1 MPIPKSDTNC
11 RSAFSPRADRAGFTL
26 IELLVV
32 IAIIAIL
39 AAMLLP
45 ALSSAKVR
53 AQRTQCMNG
62 MRQMSLGLS
71 MFLSDNVDSYP
82 PAGWST
88 GGDPANPGS
97 QLAWDSWINKYIG
110 GNASQ
115 KDLESGAMW
124 AGDVPKIEACPA
136 DKFPKVNWV
145 GGVSPWFALRSY
157 AMNSVGP
164 TWQSD
169 YQVDDR
175 GRTYPLPDLSKPG
188 RQGPGIYWVDS
199 GGTTPDWDARGYKS
213 AAISD
218 LAGTILLAENTHGQQ
233 VAGNIWTCVVIGPQ
247 STSQNDLYQWDLASS
262 TQDPNVKASVNQ
274 GRLLYAAHKNRFNYV
289 FCDGHVESLRAEQTI
304 GTGTLTAPKGMWTN
318 VGGD

>member
-1 MPIPKSDTNC
+1 MPIPKSDSNC
-11 RSAFSPRADRAGFTL
+11 RTLSPRAGCGGFTL

-45 ALSSAKVR
+45 ALSNAKAR
-53 AQRTQCMNG
+53 ASRTRCMNN
-62 MRQMSLGLS
+62 MRQLSLGLS
-71 MFLSDNVDSYP
+71 MFQSDNFDSFP

-88 GGDPANPGS
+88 GGDPSSPGG
-97 QLAWDSWINKYIG
+97 QIAWDSWINKYIG
-110 GNASQ
+110 GNAAQ
-115 KDLESGAMW
+115 KDLETGAMW
-124 AGDVPKIEACPA
+124 TYDVPNIEVCPA

-164 TWQSD
+164 AWSSD
-169 YQVDDR
+169 YQVDDKNR
-175 GRTYPLPDLSKPG
+175 SYPLPDLSRPG
-188 RQGPGIYWVDS
+188 KQGPGIYWLDS
-199 GGTTPDWDARGYKS
+199 GAGFDWDARGYKTT
-213 AAISD
+213 AIPD

-233 VAGNIWTCVVIGPQ
+233 VAGNIWSCIVIGPY
-247 STSQNDLYQWDLASS
+247 SATANDLYQWDNGNA

-274 GRLLYAAHKNRFNYV
+274 GKLIYAAHKNRFNYV
-289 FCDGHVESLRAEQTI
+289 FCDGHVESLRVEQTI

>member
-1 MPIPKSDTNC
+1 V
-11 RSAFSPRADRAGFTL
+11 FSPRVARGGFTL

-45 ALSSAKVR
+45 ALSNAKAR
-53 AQRTQCMNG
+53 AQRTQCMNN

-71 MFLSDNVDSYP
+71 MFGTDNFDSYP
-82 PAGWST
+82 PAGWS
-88 GGDPANPGS
+88 GGGSPSTPSS
-97 QLAWDSWINKYIG
+97 QLSWDSWINKYIG

-115 KDLESGAMW
+115 ADLQIGAMSV
-124 AGDVPKIEACPA
+124 GDVPKIEACPA

-145 GGVSPWFALRSY
+145 GGGSPWFALRSY

-164 TWQSD
+164 NWSSD

-175 GRTYPLPDLSKPG
+175 NRTYPLPDLSKPG
-188 RQGPGIYWVDS
+188 RQGPGIYWLDSS
-199 GGTTPDWDARGYKS
+199 GGPDWDARGYKT
-213 AAISD
+213 AAIPD

-233 VAGNIWTCVVIGPQ
+233 VAGNIWSCIVIGPQ
-247 STSQNDLYQWDLASS
+247 STTQNDLYQWDLASS
-262 TQDPNVKASVNQ
+262 TQDPNSGTSVNQ
-274 GRLLYAAHKNRFNYV
+274 GKLIYAAHKNRFNYV
-289 FCDGHVESLRAEQTI
+289 FCDGHVDSLRAEQTI
-304 GTGTLTAPKGMWTN
+304 GSGTLNAPKGMWTN

>member
-1 MPIPKSDTNC
+1 MLKSKSDSKYRNA
-11 RSAFSPRADRAGFTL
+11 SARRTARGGFTL

-71 MFLSDNVDSYP
+71 MFVSDNADMYP
-82 PAGWST
+82 PAGWSD
-88 GGDPANPGS
+88 GGDPSSPGS

-110 GNASQ
+110 GKAAQ
-115 KDLESGAMW
+115 ADLESGALW
-124 AGDVPKIEACPA
+124 TYDVPKIESCPA

-145 GGVSPWFALRSY
+145 GGSNPWFALRSY

-164 TWQSD
+164 NWSSD
-169 YQVDDR
+169 YQVDDKN
-175 GRTYPLPDLSKPG
+175 RTYPLPDLSRPG
-188 RQGPGIYWVDS
+188 RQGPGIYWLDQGS
-199 GGTTPDWDARGYKS
+199 TPDWDARGYKAS
-213 AAISD
+213 SIPD

-233 VAGNIWTCVVIGPQ
+233 VAGNIWSCIVNGPQ
-247 STSQNDLYQWDLASS
+247 SNTANDLYQWDNGSGI
-262 TQDPNVKASVNQ
+262 QDPNSKNSVNQ
-274 GRLLYAAHKNRFNYV
+274 GKLLYAAHKNRFNYV